1 MENGK
6 LINENNIDKIR
17 KTFSK
22 NQSEIIKIYK
32 KKKKK
37 KEYIIKENYYF
48 QQLVKEEKLLPR
60 KRIQGRLKNIK
71 RKSH

>member
-37 KEYIIKENYYF
+37 RIYH
-48 QQLVKEEKLLPR
+48 QRKLLFSTIGQRREASAPETKDPR
-60 KRIQGRLKNIK
+60 KIK
-71 RKSH
+71 KY

>member
-37 KEYIIKENYYF
+37 
-48 QQLVKEEKLLPR
+48 
-60 KRIQGRLKNIK
+60 RI
-71 RKSH
+71 

>member
-37 KEYIIKENYYF
+37 NISSKKIIIFNNWSKKRSFCPGNESKED
-48 QQLVKEEKLLPR
+48 
-60 KRIQGRLKNIK
+60 
-71 RKSH
+71 

>member
-37 KEYIIKENYYF
+37 EYIIKENYYF

-60 KRIQGRLKNIK
+60 KRRIQGRLKNIK

>member
-22 NQSEIIKIYK
+22 NQSEIIIKIYK
-32 KKKKK
+32 KKK
-37 KEYIIKENYYF
+37 
-48 QQLVKEEKLLPR
+48 R
-60 KRIQGRLKNIK
+60 KRIYHQRKLLFSTIGQRREASAPETNPRKIK
-71 RKSH
+71 KY

>member
-32 KKKKK
+32 KKKKNISSK
-37 KEYIIKENYYF
+37 KIIIFNNWSKKRSFCPGNEGSKED
-48 QQLVKEEKLLPR
+48 
-60 KRIQGRLKNIK
+60 
-71 RKSH
+71 

>member
-37 KEYIIKENYYF
+37 RIYH
-48 QQLVKEEKLLPR
+48 QRKLLFSTIRQRRKASAPETNPR
-60 KRIQGRLKNIK
+60 KIK
-71 RKSH
+71 KY